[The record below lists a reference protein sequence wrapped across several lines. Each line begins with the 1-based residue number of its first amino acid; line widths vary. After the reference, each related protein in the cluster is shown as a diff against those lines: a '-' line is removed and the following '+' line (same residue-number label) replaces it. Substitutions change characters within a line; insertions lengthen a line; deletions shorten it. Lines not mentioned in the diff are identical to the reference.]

1 MDHTAPAAFP
11 SREGGRILFQEDA
24 AMTMQK
30 DPWEDRQ
37 PSLFSLDDSDTTN
50 GEEAQVYESEE
61 EALNEVMNR
70 RSGPEY
76 GGEMENEEPLSWP
89 EHPDAPPAGR
99 PSAAATAAAPSQTD
113 EVPDT
118 PKKKSAPS
126 LSLRVLRRA
135 ALAFLASKQPDGLAA
150 GVYVSALHGPVDA
163 VSFSLSGASLSET
176 RLALASLTP
185 ARLAMSAEK
194 RERLIR
200 LIREQENLKASL
212 EETIRQTEPQL
223 NASLFPETGEW
234 DYEKSSNA
242 RYHRCLR
249 KLEKLRY
256 EQQYSGKLERL
267 LADKT
272 ADELFLVLPEGTDYR
287 SVPAEWGVVLLS
299 PDLTLNEVRPAAKSG
314 SDDEKRAVLSTAA
327 AVAARENVLFANG
340 IRMQSGVP
348 VLTRVPR
355 RRPSAK

>member
-1 MDHTAPAAFP
+1 MDRTAPAAFP

-37 PSLFSLDDSDTTN
+37 PSLFSLTDADN
-50 GEEAQVYESEE
+50 GGGEEVQVYESEE
-61 EALNEVMNR
+61 EALDEIMDR
-70 RSGPEY
+70 RSETDGSEAENGGPV
-76 GGEMENEEPLSWP
+76 SWP
-89 EHPDAPPAGR
+89 DHPDAPQDGKPSDGETTVSPAL
-99 PSAAATAAAPSQTD
+99 TAAAPDS
-113 EVPDT
+113 
-118 PKKKSAPS
+118 PKKKTASS

-150 GVYVSALHGPVDA
+150 GVYVSALHAPVDA
-163 VSFSLSGASLSET
+163 VSFSLSGASLAET

-185 ARLAMSAEK
+185 ARLAMSPEK
-194 RERLIR
+194 RERLAR
-200 LIREQENLKASL
+200 LIGEQESLKTSL
-212 EETIRQTEPQL
+212 EETIRQTEPHL

-234 DYEKSSNA
+234 DYEKSANA

-272 ADELFLVLPEGTDYR
+272 ADELFLILPEGTDYS
-287 SVPAEWGVVLLS
+287 SVPQEWGIVLLT
-299 PDLTLNEVRPAAKSG
+299 PALTLNEVRPASKNG
-314 SDDEKRAVLSTAA
+314 SEEEKRAVLATAA

-340 IRMQSGVP
+340 IRLQSGTP

>member
-1 MDHTAPAAFP
+1 
-11 SREGGRILFQEDA
+11 
-24 AMTMQK
+24 MTMQK

-37 PSLFSLDDSDTTN
+37 PSLFPLTDADN
-50 GEEAQVYESEE
+50 GGGEEAQVYESEE
-61 EALNEVMNR
+61 EALDEIMDR
-70 RSGPEY
+70 RSETDGSEAENGGPV
-76 GGEMENEEPLSWP
+76 SWP
-89 EHPDAPPAGR
+89 DHPDAPQDGKQPSDGETTVSPAL
-99 PSAAATAAAPSQTD
+99 TAAAPDS
-113 EVPDT
+113 
-118 PKKKSAPS
+118 PKKKTASS

-150 GVYVSALHGPVDA
+150 GVYVSALHAPVDA
-163 VSFSLSGASLSET
+163 VSFSLSGASLAET

-185 ARLAMSAEK
+185 ARLAMSPEK
-194 RERLIR
+194 RERLTR
-200 LIREQENLKASL
+200 LIGEQESLKTSL
-212 EETIRQTEPQL
+212 EETIRQTEPHL

-234 DYEKSSNA
+234 DYEKSANA

-272 ADELFLVLPEGTDYR
+272 ADELFLILPEGTDYS
-287 SVPAEWGVVLLS
+287 SVPQEWGIVLLT
-299 PDLTLNEVRPAAKSG
+299 PALTLNEVRPASKTG
-314 SDDEKRAVLSTAA
+314 SEEEKRAVLATAA

-340 IRMQSGVP
+340 IRLQSGTP

>member
-1 MDHTAPAAFP
+1 MDRTAPAAFP

-37 PSLFSLDDSDTTN
+37 LSLFSLTDADN
-50 GEEAQVYESEE
+50 GGGEEAQVYESEE
-61 EALNEVMNR
+61 EALDEIMDR
-70 RSGPEY
+70 RSETVGSEAENGGPV
-76 GGEMENEEPLSWP
+76 SWP
-89 EHPDAPPAGR
+89 AHPDVPQDGKPADGE
-99 PSAAATAAAPSQTD
+99 TTD
-113 EVPDT
+113 SPALTDAVPNS
-118 PKKKSAPS
+118 PKKKTASS

-150 GVYVSALHGPVDA
+150 GVYVSALHAPVDA
-163 VSFSLSGASLSET
+163 VSFSLSGASLAET

-185 ARLAMSAEK
+185 ARLAMSPEK
-194 RERLIR
+194 RERLVR
-200 LIREQENLKASL
+200 LIGEQESLKSSL
-212 EETIRQTEPQL
+212 EETIRQTEPHL

-234 DYEKSSNA
+234 DYERSANA

-272 ADELFLVLPEGTDYR
+272 ADELFLILPEGTDYS
-287 SVPAEWGVVLLS
+287 SVPQEWGIVLLT
-299 PDLTLNEVRPAAKSG
+299 PALTLNEVRPAAKIG
-314 SDDEKRAVLSTAA
+314 SEDEKRAVLATAA

-340 IRMQSGVP
+340 IRLQSGAP